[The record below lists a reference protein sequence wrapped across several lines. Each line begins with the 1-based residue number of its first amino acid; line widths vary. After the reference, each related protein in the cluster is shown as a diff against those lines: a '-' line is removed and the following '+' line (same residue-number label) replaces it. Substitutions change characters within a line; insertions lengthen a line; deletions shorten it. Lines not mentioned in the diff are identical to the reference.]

1 MQGWDMAAADK
12 AEKPRASRPAS
23 LAQVYTAGLQWKT
36 EPMVMA
42 FAQDAPSTTSLHR
55 LPLVCHLEESPGG
68 HHTLWTA
75 LWQAACLLRPEVSP
89 VQWRPR
95 VRRLARVAN
104 ALIPEGET
112 EVDVP
117 RAHEAAQATM
127 RTQLDERIT
136 EWVRRLLPSS
146 RKPTAGH
153 FRSEIS
159 VLESAE
165 LDLDAMEDCRKEGGV
180 TLLAWRRRRDS
191 VSKAKSLPNAANC
204 PPKQGYWQWRVV
216 AGLEGAEGSGD
227 SGNRAKPEGRFQPRS
242 VLLLPQE
249 AEAVW
254 GCGYGMRLDPA
265 ASWESASLGYCGHR
279 QLRSLYGSCTAVEVV
294 RVLMLRPKPRMMGL
308 MAPDNHR
315 LV

>member
-1 MQGWDMAAADK
+1 MAAADK
-12 AEKPRASRPAS
+12 AERRHASRPAS
-23 LAQVYTAGLQWKT
+23 LVQVYTAELRWET
-36 EPMVMA
+36 EPMVIA
-42 FAQDAPSTTSLHR
+42 QTQDAQSTMALHR
-55 LPLVCHLEESPGG
+55 LPLTCPLEEPPGD

-104 ALIPEGET
+104 ALIHEGDTDVDAPE
-112 EVDVP
+112 
-117 RAHEAAQATM
+117 AHEAAQAAM
-127 RTQLDERIT
+127 RTQLDDRMT

-146 RKPTAGH
+146 RMPTAGH
-153 FRSEIS
+153 VRSGDA

-191 VSKAKSLPNAANC
+191 VSKAKSQPNAANC

-227 SGNRAKPEGRFQPRS
+227 SGTRAKPEGRFQPRS

-249 AEAVW
+249 ADAVW

-265 ASWESASLGYCGHR
+265 ASLESASPGSSGHR
-279 QLRSLYGSCTAVEVV
+279 QLRSLYGSWTAVEVV
-294 RVLMLRPKPRMMGL
+294 RVLMLRPSPG
-308 MAPDNHR
+308 
-315 LV
+315 

>member
-1 MQGWDMAAADK
+1 MAAADK
-12 AEKPRASRPAS
+12 AERRHASRPAS
-23 LAQVYTAGLQWKT
+23 LVQVYTAGLRWET

-42 FAQDAPSTTSLHR
+42 PTQDARSTTALHR
-55 LPLVCHLEESPGG
+55 LPLTCPLEEPPGD

-75 LWQAACLLRPEVSP
+75 LWQAACLLGPEVSP

-104 ALIPEGET
+104 ALIHERET
-112 EVDVP
+112 DVSAP
-117 RAHEAAQATM
+117 GVHEAAQATL

-153 FRSEIS
+153 FRSEVS
-159 VLESAE
+159 VLEGAE
-165 LDLDAMEDCRKEGGV
+165 LDLEVMEACRKEGGI

-191 VSKAKSLPNAANC
+191 VSKQKSELRSPTGLPEEE
-204 PPKQGYWQWRVV
+204 PWQWRVV

-254 GCGYGMRLDPA
+254 GCGHGMRLDSA
-265 ASWESASLGYCGHR
+265 ASLEPPSSGSSGHW
-279 QLRSLYGSCTAVEVV
+279 QLRSLYGGWTAVEVV
-294 RVLMLRPKPRMMGL
+294 RVLMLRPSIG
-308 MAPDNHR
+308 
-315 LV
+315 

>member
-1 MQGWDMAAADK
+1 MAAADK
-12 AEKPRASRPAS
+12 AERPRASRPAS
-23 LAQVYTAGLQWKT
+23 LAQVYTAGLQWET
-36 EPMVMA
+36 EPMVVA
-42 FAQDAPSTTSLHR
+42 LAPAQDARYTTALHR
-55 LPLVCHLEESPGG
+55 LPLACPLEEPPGD

-75 LWQAACLLRPEVSP
+75 LWQAACLVRPEYSP

-95 VRRLARVAN
+95 VQRLAHVAN
-104 ALIPEGET
+104 ALIHEGGT
-112 EVDVP
+112 DVDAP
-117 RAHEAAQATM
+117 GAHEAAQAAM
-127 RTQLDERIT
+127 RTQLDDRMT

-146 RKPTAGH
+146 RMPKAGH

-165 LDLDAMEDCRKEGGV
+165 LDVDAMEDCRKEGGV

-191 VSKAKSLPNAANC
+191 VSKAKSQPNAANC

-227 SGNRAKPEGRFQPRS
+227 SGNRAKPGGRFQPLS
-242 VLLLPQE
+242 VLLLPQK

-265 ASWESASLGYCGHR
+265 ASLEPPSSGSSGHR
-279 QLRSLYGSCTAVEVV
+279 QLRSLYGSWTPVEVA
-294 RVLMLRPKPRMMGL
+294 RVLMLRPNPG
-308 MAPDNHR
+308 
-315 LV
+315 

>member
-1 MQGWDMAAADK
+1 MAAADNAK
-12 AEKPRASRPAS
+12 RLRAGHPAS
-23 LAQVYTAGLQWKT
+23 LVQVYTAGLRWET
-36 EPMVMA
+36 EPMVIA
-42 FAQDAPSTTSLHR
+42 QTQDARSTMALHR
-55 LPLVCHLEESPGG
+55 LPLTYPLEEPPGD

-75 LWQAACLLRPEVSP
+75 LWQAACLSRPEVSP

-104 ALIPEGET
+104 ALIHEREA
-112 EVDVP
+112 DVIAP
-117 RAHEAAQATM
+117 GVHEAAQATL

-146 RKPTAGH
+146 RMPTAGH
-153 FRSEIS
+153 LRSEIS

-191 VSKAKSLPNAANC
+191 VFK
-204 PPKQGYWQWRVV
+204 PKVEPSGTNGHPEQEPWQWRVV
-216 AGLEGAEGSGD
+216 AGLEGAESSGD
-227 SGNRAKPEGRFQPRS
+227 SGNRAKPEGRFEPRS
-242 VLLLPQE
+242 VLLLPLE

-265 ASWESASLGYCGHR
+265 ASLEYASPGYSGHR
-279 QLRSLYGSCTAVEVV
+279 QLHSLYGSWTAVEVV
-294 RVLMLRPKPRMMGL
+294 RVLMLRPSPG
-308 MAPDNHR
+308 
-315 LV
+315 

>member
-1 MQGWDMAAADK
+1 MAAADK
-12 AEKPRASRPAS
+12 AGKPRTSRPAS
-23 LAQVYTAGLQWKT
+23 LVQVYTAGLRWET
-36 EPMVMA
+36 EPMVIA
-42 FAQDAPSTTSLHR
+42 QTQDAWSTMALHR
-55 LPLVCHLEESPGG
+55 LPLTCPLEEPPGD

-75 LWQAACLLRPEVSP
+75 LWQAACLMRLEVSP

-104 ALIPEGET
+104 TLIHEGHMDINAPE
-112 EVDVP
+112 
-117 RAHEAAQATM
+117 AHEAAQATL
-127 RTQLDERIT
+127 RTQLDERMA

-146 RKPTAGH
+146 RMPTAGH

-191 VSKAKSLPNAANC
+191 VSKAKSQPNAANC

-265 ASWESASLGYCGHR
+265 ASLDTTAPGSSGHR
-279 QLRSLYGSCTAVEVV
+279 QLRSLYGSWTAVEVA
-294 RVLMLRPKPRMMGL
+294 RLLMLRPSPG
-308 MAPDNHR
+308 
-315 LV
+315 

>member
-1 MQGWDMAAADK
+1 
-12 AEKPRASRPAS
+12 
-23 LAQVYTAGLQWKT
+23 
-36 EPMVMA
+36 MVMA
-42 FAQDAPSTTSLHR
+42 PTQDAGYIMTLHR
-55 LPLVCHLEESPGG
+55 LPLTCPMEEPLGD
-68 HHTLWTA
+68 HHTLWST

-89 VQWRPR
+89 AQWRPR

-191 VSKAKSLPNAANC
+191 VSKPKSEPRAATGLPT
-204 PPKQGYWQWRVV
+204 QDVWQWRVV
-216 AGLEGAEGSGD
+216 AGLEGLEGHGNR
-227 SGNRAKPEGRFQPRS
+227 GNRAEPDGRFQPRS

-265 ASWESASLGYCGHR
+265 ASLESASPGSSGHR
-279 QLRSLYGSCTAVEVV
+279 QLRSLYGSWTAVEVV
-294 RVLMLRPKPRMMGL
+294 RVLMLRPNPG
-308 MAPDNHR
+308 
-315 LV
+315 

>member
-1 MQGWDMAAADK
+1 MAAADK
-12 AEKPRASRPAS
+12 VERRRARCPAS
-23 LAQVYTAGLQWKT
+23 LVQVYTAGLRWET

-42 FAQDAPSTTSLHR
+42 LAQVAASTTSLHR
-55 LPLVCHLEESPGG
+55 LPLACPLEQPPGD

-75 LWQAACLLRPEVSP
+75 LWQAACLMRPEFSP

-95 VRRLARVAN
+95 LQRLARVAN
-104 ALIPEGET
+104 ALIHEGDT
-112 EVDVP
+112 DVDAP
-117 RAHEAAQATM
+117 GAHEAAQAAM
-127 RTQLDERIT
+127 RTQLDDRMT

-146 RKPTAGH
+146 RMSTAGH
-153 FRSEIS
+153 VRSGGA

-165 LDLDAMEDCRKEGGV
+165 LDLDAVEDCRKEGGI

-191 VSKAKSLPNAANC
+191 VSKVKSQSNAANC

-265 ASWESASLGYCGHR
+265 ASLESASPGSNGHR
-279 QLRSLYGSCTAVEVV
+279 QLRSLYGSWTAVEVA
-294 RVLMLRPKPRMMGL
+294 RVLMLRPNPG
-308 MAPDNHR
+308 
-315 LV
+315 